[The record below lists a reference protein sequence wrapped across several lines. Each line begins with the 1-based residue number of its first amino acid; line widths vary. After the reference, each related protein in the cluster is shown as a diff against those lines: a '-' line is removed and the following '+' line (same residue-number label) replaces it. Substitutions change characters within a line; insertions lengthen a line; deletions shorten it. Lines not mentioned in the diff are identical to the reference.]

1 MLSMPAQDFG
11 GFRTVL
17 LIPRFRPAWPPP
29 EAFERECP
37 KRAASLGAPRCP
49 LPQLL
54 PKGKPVCAATVR
66 LGPGFMEVPF
76 FATQETHRW
85 ANAPSHTLPFV
96 IRCLTCI
103 VAAHW
108 QMR

>member
-1 MLSMPAQDFG
+1 MRVLSQDFG

-29 EAFERECP
+29 EAFENECP
-37 KRAASLGAPRCP
+37 KRSESLGAPRCP

-76 FATQETHRW
+76 FATQETHR
-85 ANAPSHTLPFV
+85 
-96 IRCLTCI
+96 
-103 VAAHW
+103 
-108 QMR
+108 